1 MAEIAKNNEQPE
13 NENAQLNTRII
24 NLGKLVP
31 TEQEK
36 WIQLKQ
42 YGRWEMVVIR
52 GIIMEQGDNCTR
64 ITEQICAL
72 VGMTNN
78 KYKLHTELKKKV
90 IP

>member
-1 MAEIAKNNEQPE
+1 
-13 NENAQLNTRII
+13 
-24 NLGKLVP
+24 
-31 TEQEK
+31 
-36 WIQLKQ
+36 
-42 YGRWEMVVIR
+42 MVVIR
-52 GIIMEQGDNCTR
+52 DIIMEQGDNCTR